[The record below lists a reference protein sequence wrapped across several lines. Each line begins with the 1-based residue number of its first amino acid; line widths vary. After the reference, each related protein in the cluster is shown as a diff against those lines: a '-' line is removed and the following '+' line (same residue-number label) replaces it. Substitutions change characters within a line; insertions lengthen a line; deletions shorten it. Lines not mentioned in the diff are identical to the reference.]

1 MCESESDVKANPS
14 MAARWFTSI
23 FIPQSHTHALCVSSC
38 WAARAFAA
46 PPAVTAKTFVYCF
59 SASQQ
64 LRKIYILVLRTA
76 YIQFKNGVRFSAAA
90 TTTTRRH
97 AASQRGTCLTCIYAE
112 MAFQQ
117 MRWLNILQL
126 FGEQG
131 KSSVL

>member
-1 MCESESDVKANPS
+1 MCVCESESGVKANPS

-38 WAARAFAA
+38 SAARAFAA

-90 TTTTRRH
+90 ATTTRRH
-97 AASQRGTCLTCIYAE
+97 AASQRGTSLREYN
-112 MAFQQ
+112 MQNVRRGLLQQ
-117 MRWLNILQL
+117 NGKTQNLQ
-126 FGEQG
+126 FWE
-131 KSSVL
+131 